1 MILDFMNPHK
11 ISAHSE
17 NKQKSYGMLQMKN
30 LIFWIV
36 TRVSARDY
44 TVYETHNYFAS
55 VFNNGR
61 MVDGGDLPIDFRTNA
76 IIGPNVQFLNK
87 GKETYWHFLTS
98 S

>member
-1 MILDFMNPHK
+1 MVSDTRSNDANIRDCH
-11 ISAHSE
+11 
-17 NKQKSYGMLQMKN
+17 KSYG
-30 LIFWIV
+30 
-36 TRVSARDY
+36 AC
-44 TVYETHNYFAS
+44 TVYETHNYFAT

-98 S
+98 SQ

>member
-1 MILDFMNPHK
+1 M
-11 ISAHSE
+11 E
-17 NKQKSYGMLQMKN
+17 KSSLSIYKDLH
-30 LIFWIV
+30 
-36 TRVSARDY
+36 D
-44 TVYETHNYFAS
+44 ETHNYFAS

>member
-1 MILDFMNPHK
+1 MG
-11 ISAHSE
+11 AT
-17 NKQKSYGMLQMKN
+17 KQDMLLFAALRYMH
-30 LIFWIV
+30 
-36 TRVSARDY
+36 
-44 TVYETHNYFAS
+44 ETHNYFAS

>member
-1 MILDFMNPHK
+1 MILYELIPVKYLGSHETWLTQFFPRT
-11 ISAHSE
+11 
-17 NKQKSYGMLQMKN
+17 KSSVNQGLG
-30 LIFWIV
+30 
-36 TRVSARDY
+36 
-44 TVYETHNYFAS
+44 VYETHNYFAS

-98 S
+98 SQ